1 MNLKRFPKEWLSYM
15 NEIKINSIE
24 SVIFFTLY
32 ICAQDEIIADEEIA
46 QLAAEVPILQ
56 KLYLDIYGE
65 LINEDLSLLI
75 KDITKKL
82 KPREKF
88 IGKRI
93 TEMEK
98 NTFSKLITDPKI
110 QDIALLISRHAA
122 SADGF
127 HKKESYKFKYWAKT
141 WGL

>member
-1 MNLKRFPKEWLSYM
+1 MSLKKFLKGWLNYM
-15 NEIKINSIE
+15 NKIEINSIE

-32 ICAQDEIIADEEIA
+32 ICAQDEVIADEEIA

-65 LINEDLSLLI
+65 LINDDLSLLI
-75 KDITKKL
+75 KDIAKKL

-88 IGKRI
+88 IGKHVTQI
-93 TEMEK
+93 EK
-98 NTFSKLITDPKI
+98 DTFSQLLTDPKI

-127 HKKESYKFKYWAKT
+127 HKNESNKFDYWADI

>member
-1 MNLKRFPKEWLSYM
+1 MNKIE
-15 NEIKINSIE
+15 INSIE

-75 KDITKKL
+75 RDIARKL

-88 IGKRI
+88 IGKHI
-93 TEMEK
+93 TQIEK
-98 NTFSKLITDPKI
+98 DTFSKLLTDPKI

-127 HKKESYKFKYWAKT
+127 HKNESHKFNYWANT

>member
-1 MNLKRFPKEWLSYM
+1 MNKIE
-15 NEIKINSIE
+15 INSIE

-32 ICAQDEIIADEEIA
+32 ICAQDDIIADEEIA
-46 QLAAEVPILQ
+46 QLAAEIPILQ

-75 KDITKKL
+75 KDIIKKL
-82 KPREKF
+82 NPREKF
-88 IGKRI
+88 IGKQI
-93 TEMEK
+93 TEIEK
-98 NTFSKLITDPKI
+98 NTFSRLITDPKI

-127 HKKESYKFKYWAKT
+127 HKNEGHKFNYWADT

>member
-1 MNLKRFPKEWLSYM
+1 MNLKRFHRGWLNYM
-15 NEIKINSIE
+15 NNIEINSIE

-32 ICAQDEIIADEEIA
+32 ICAQDDIIADEEIS
-46 QLAAEVPILQ
+46 QLAAEIPILQ

-75 KDITKKL
+75 KDIIKKL
-82 KPREKF
+82 NPREKF
-88 IGKRI
+88 IGKQI
-93 TEMEK
+93 TEIEK
-98 NTFSKLITDPKI
+98 NTFSRLITDPKI

-127 HKKESYKFKYWAKT
+127 HKNEGHKFNYWADT

>member
-1 MNLKRFPKEWLSYM
+1 MNKIE
-15 NEIKINSIE
+15 INSIE

-32 ICAQDEIIADEEIA
+32 ICAQDEVIADEEIA

-65 LINEDLSLLI
+65 LINDDLSLLI
-75 KDITKKL
+75 KDIAKKL

-88 IGKRI
+88 IGKHVTQI
-93 TEMEK
+93 EK
-98 NTFSKLITDPKI
+98 DTFSQLLTDPKI

-127 HKKESYKFKYWAKT
+127 HKNESNKFDYWADI

>member
-1 MNLKRFPKEWLSYM
+1 MNKIE
-15 NEIKINSIE
+15 INSIE

-75 KDITKKL
+75 KDIAKKL

-88 IGKRI
+88 VGKHI
-93 TEMEK
+93 TQIEK
-98 NTFSKLITDPKI
+98 DTFSKLLTDPKI

-127 HKKESYKFKYWAKT
+127 HKNESNKFDYWADI

>member
-1 MNLKRFPKEWLSYM
+1 MNNIE
-15 NEIKINSIE
+15 INSIE

-32 ICAQDEIIADEEIA
+32 ICAQDDIIADEEIS
-46 QLAAEVPILQ
+46 QLAAEIPILQ

-75 KDITKKL
+75 KDIIKKL
-82 KPREKF
+82 NPREKF
-88 IGKRI
+88 IGKQI
-93 TEMEK
+93 TEIEK
-98 NTFSKLITDPKI
+98 NTFSRLITDPKI

-127 HKKESYKFKYWAKT
+127 HKNEGHKFNYWADT

>member
-1 MNLKRFPKEWLSYM
+1 MNKIE
-15 NEIKINSIE
+15 INSIE

-65 LINEDLSLLI
+65 LINDDLSLLI
-75 KDITKKL
+75 KDIAKKL

-88 IGKRI
+88 IGKHVTQI
-93 TEMEK
+93 EK
-98 NTFSKLITDPKI
+98 DTFSQLLTDPKI

-127 HKKESYKFKYWAKT
+127 HKNESNKFDY
-141 WGL
+141 

>member
-1 MNLKRFPKEWLSYM
+1 MNNIE
-15 NEIKINSIE
+15 INSIE

-32 ICAQDEIIADEEIA
+32 ICAQDDIIADEEIA
-46 QLAAEVPILQ
+46 QLAAEIPILQ

-75 KDITKKL
+75 KDIIKKL
-82 KPREKF
+82 NPREKF
-88 IGKRI
+88 IGKQI
-93 TEMEK
+93 TEIEK
-98 NTFSKLITDPKI
+98 NTFSRLITDPKI

-127 HKKESYKFKYWAKT
+127 HKNEGHKFNYWADT

>member
-1 MNLKRFPKEWLSYM
+1 MNKIE
-15 NEIKINSIE
+15 INSIE

-46 QLAAEVPILQ
+46 QLAAEIPILQ

-75 KDITKKL
+75 KDIAKKL
-82 KPREKF
+82 RPREEF
-88 IGKRI
+88 IGKQI
-93 TEMEK
+93 TEIEK

-127 HKKESYKFKYWAKT
+127 HKNEGHKFNYWANA

>member
-1 MNLKRFPKEWLSYM
+1 MKKIE
-15 NEIKINSIE
+15 INSIE

-75 KDITKKL
+75 RDIAKKL

-88 IGKRI
+88 IGKHI
-93 TEMEK
+93 TQIEK
-98 NTFSKLITDPKI
+98 DTFSKLLTDPKI

-127 HKKESYKFKYWAKT
+127 HKDESNKFNYWADA

>member
-1 MNLKRFPKEWLSYM
+1 MNKIE
-15 NEIKINSIE
+15 INSIE

-65 LINEDLSLLI
+65 LINDDLSLLI
-75 KDITKKL
+75 KDIAKKL

-88 IGKRI
+88 IGKHVTQI
-93 TEMEK
+93 EK
-98 NTFSKLITDPKI
+98 DTFSQLLTDPKI

-127 HKKESYKFKYWAKT
+127 HKNESNKFDYWADI

>member
-1 MNLKRFPKEWLSYM
+1 MNLEKFQKGWSNYM
-15 NEIKINSIE
+15 KKIEINSIE

-75 KDITKKL
+75 RDIAKKL

-88 IGKRI
+88 IGKHI
-93 TEMEK
+93 TQIEK
-98 NTFSKLITDPKI
+98 DTFSKLLTDPKI

-127 HKKESYKFKYWAKT
+127 HKDESNKFNYWADA

>member
-1 MNLKRFPKEWLSYM
+1 MNKIE
-15 NEIKINSIE
+15 INSIE

-75 KDITKKL
+75 KDIAKKL

-88 IGKRI
+88 VGKHI
-93 TEMEK
+93 TQIEK
-98 NTFSKLITDPKI
+98 DTFSKLLTDPKI

-127 HKKESYKFKYWAKT
+127 HKNESNKFDYWADR

>member
-1 MNLKRFPKEWLSYM
+1 MSLKKFLKGWLNYM
-15 NEIKINSIE
+15 NKIEINSIE

-65 LINEDLSLLI
+65 LINDDLSLLI
-75 KDITKKL
+75 KDIAKKL

-88 IGKRI
+88 IGKHVTQI
-93 TEMEK
+93 EK
-98 NTFSKLITDPKI
+98 DTFSQLLTDPKI

-127 HKKESYKFKYWAKT
+127 HKNESNKFDYWADI

>member
-1 MNLKRFPKEWLSYM
+1 MNNIE
-15 NEIKINSIE
+15 INSIE

-32 ICAQDEIIADEEIA
+32 ICAQDDIIADEEIS
-46 QLAAEVPILQ
+46 QLAAEIPILQ

-75 KDITKKL
+75 KDIIKKL
-82 KPREKF
+82 NPREKF
-88 IGKRI
+88 IGKQI
-93 TEMEK
+93 TEIEK

-127 HKKESYKFKYWAKT
+127 HKNEGHKFNYWADT

>member
-1 MNLKRFPKEWLSYM
+1 MNKIE
-15 NEIKINSIE
+15 INSIE

-32 ICAQDEIIADEEIA
+32 ICAQDDIIADEEIS
-46 QLAAEVPILQ
+46 QLAAEIPILQ

-75 KDITKKL
+75 KDIIKKL
-82 KPREKF
+82 NPREKF
-88 IGKRI
+88 IGKQI
-93 TEMEK
+93 TEIEK
-98 NTFSKLITDPKI
+98 NTFSRLITDPKI

-127 HKKESYKFKYWAKT
+127 HKNEGHKFNYWADT

>member
-1 MNLKRFPKEWLSYM
+1 MNKIE
-15 NEIKINSIE
+15 INSIE

-46 QLAAEVPILQ
+46 QLAAEIPILQ

-75 KDITKKL
+75 KDIAKKL
-82 KPREKF
+82 RPREKF
-88 IGKRI
+88 IGKQI
-93 TEMEK
+93 TEIEK

-127 HKKESYKFKYWAKT
+127 HKNEGHKFNYWSNA

>member
-1 MNLKRFPKEWLSYM
+1 M
-15 NEIKINSIE
+15 
-24 SVIFFTLY
+24 
-32 ICAQDEIIADEEIA
+32 
-46 QLAAEVPILQ
+46 PILQ

-75 KDITKKL
+75 KDIAKKL

-88 IGKRI
+88 VGKHI
-93 TEMEK
+93 TQIEK
-98 NTFSKLITDPKI
+98 DTFSKLLTDPKI

-127 HKKESYKFKYWAKT
+127 HKNESNKFDYWADR